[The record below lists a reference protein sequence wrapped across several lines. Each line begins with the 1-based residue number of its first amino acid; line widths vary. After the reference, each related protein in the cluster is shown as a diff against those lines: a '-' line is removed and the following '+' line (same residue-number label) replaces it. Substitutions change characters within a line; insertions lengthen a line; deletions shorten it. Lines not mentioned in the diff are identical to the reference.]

1 MRARRLRVAPF
12 DGPNVQFLPKGG
24 IIDQQFEVYAVR
36 YATREARSGDHFQ
49 GGGSGYDPHDAPMP
63 IDYFVWA
70 AVSPEH
76 TVIVDAG
83 FTAEV
88 AAKRGR
94 NHLRCPTKGLREL
107 SIDCARVPC
116 VILTHLHYDHVGNL
130 EKFPAATFVLQDEE
144 MAFWTG
150 RYASREHFQSTV
162 ELEDVIDLVRKNF
175 DGRLRF
181 VNGTEEILPSIEVH
195 KAGGHSA
202 GLQVVR
208 VKTARGNVVLTSDAT
223 HFYANIERDRPFSIV
238 ADLARMYGAFDLV
251 RSLADSPAHIIPG
264 HDPLV
269 MQRFPPAK
277 KGLEGV
283 AVRIA

>member
-1 MRARRLRVAPF
+1 
-12 DGPNVQFLPKGG
+12 
-24 IIDQQFEVYAVR
+24 
-36 YATREARSGDHFQ
+36 
-49 GGGSGYDPHDAPMP
+49 MP

-76 TVIVDAG
+76 TVIVDSG

-94 NHLRCPTKGLREL
+94 NHLRCPTEGLREL
-107 SIDCARVPC
+107 GIDCARVPC

-130 EKFPAATFVLQDEE
+130 EKFPAAAFVLQEEE

-162 ELEDVIDLVRKNF
+162 EVEDVIDLVRKNF
-175 DGRLRF
+175 EGRLHF
-181 VNGTEEILPSIEVH
+181 VNGNEEILPGIEVH

-202 GLQVVR
+202 GLQVVT
-208 VKTARGNVVLTSDAT
+208 VKTDRGYVVLASDAT
-223 HFYANIERDRPFSIV
+223 HFYANIEQDRPFSIV

-251 RSLADSPAHIIPG
+251 RSLAGSQAHIIPG

>member
-1 MRARRLRVAPF
+1 MLDETV
-12 DGPNVQFLPKGG
+12 N
-24 IIDQQFEVYAVR
+24 FEVYALK
-36 YATREARSGDHFQ
+36 YATRDAQSSEHFY
-49 GGGSGYDPHDAPMP
+49 GHDIHDYPMP
-63 IDYFVWA
+63 MDYFVWA
-70 AVSPEH
+70 AVSDEH
-76 TVIVDAG
+76 TVVVDAG
-83 FTAEV
+83 FNAEV
-88 AAKRGR
+88 AARRGR
-94 NHLRCPTKGLREL
+94 EHLRCPAEGLGELDIDRE
-107 SIDCARVPC
+107 RVSC

-130 EKFPAATFVLQDEE
+130 EKFPAATFVLQEEE

-162 ELEDVIDLVRKNF
+162 EVEDVIDLVRKNF
-175 DGRLRF
+175 EGRLHF
-181 VNGTEEILPSIEVH
+181 VNGNEEILPGIEVH

-202 GLQVVR
+202 GLQVVT
-208 VKTARGNVVLTSDAT
+208 VKTDRGYVVLASDAT
-223 HFYANIERDRPFSIV
+223 HFYANIEQDRPFSIV

-251 RSLADSPAHIIPG
+251 RSLAGSQAHIIPG